1 MADQNDTKQNDIE
14 QNNIDQKYMRMALE
28 LAKKGTGRVSPNP
41 LVGAVLVKNGEVIGS
56 GYHERYGEAH
66 AERNALASCTE
77 SPEGATLYV
86 TLEPCCHYGK
96 QPPCT
101 LAVLEAKIARVVV
114 GSGDPNPL
122 VARKGD

>member
-56 GYHERYGEAH
+56 GYHERYGEAQSEMRLPRVPSLRR
-66 AERNALASCTE
+66 ERLSM
-77 SPEGATLYV
+77 
-86 TLEPCCHYGK
+86 
-96 QPPCT
+96 
-101 LAVLEAKIARVVV
+101 
-114 GSGDPNPL
+114 
-122 VARKGD
+122 